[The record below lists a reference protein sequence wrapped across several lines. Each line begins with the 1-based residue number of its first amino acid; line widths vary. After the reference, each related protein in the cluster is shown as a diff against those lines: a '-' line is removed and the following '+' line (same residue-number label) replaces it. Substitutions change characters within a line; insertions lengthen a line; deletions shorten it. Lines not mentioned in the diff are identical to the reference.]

1 MPHDRSSG
9 FTPLPRLVGGLLAG
23 AMLLTATGCVWN
35 NPTGMGRPYSGKSAF
50 MFEEPL
56 EIAGP
61 IHELSPRPDA
71 EVGDVQFSERTRYV
85 VWADRA
91 RNMLMG
97 AEIGGSPREL
107 APIRGRWLIDW
118 TANGQKFMLTD
129 LSPAALDGRGTAP
142 YLATIYSLDGSA
154 PVVIGETKEHY
165 AEVLPDGS
173 GLSLTRLQNESS
185 GNGGMMPGP
194 DLQNRDPRRLMI
206 RLPGQA
212 ETEEAVLNGPG
223 VGLWSPDAQHYAH
236 LEHRNG
242 DPINGLDLKVYSRDT
257 RTSVLRY
264 HIESDNLRKVKDG
277 LSWGAENTLWFTQA
291 CQVQA
296 SASIAVSSIPIDG
309 RAVTLAIVPLSLEA
323 GETIG
328 AVKLSPDKTRL
339 SIETSKVVTLTDEDG
354 GSATGP
360 KSSGILVASLKTG
373 KVRRLTTRGR
383 VVSWLPSGNDLVAAT
398 SFDTNTRYYRIDIPS
413 PEEL

>member
-9 FTPLPRLVGGLLAG
+9 SAPFPRLVGGLLAG
-23 AMLLTATGCVWN
+23 AMLLTAAGCVWN
-35 NPTGMGRPYSGKSAF
+35 HPTGMGRPYSAKSAF

-56 EIAGP
+56 DIAGP
-61 IHELSPRPDA
+61 IHDVSPRPDA

-91 RNMLMG
+91 RKTLMG
-97 AEIGGSPREL
+97 AEVGGSPREL

-118 TANGQKFMLTD
+118 TADGQKFMLTD

-142 YLATIYSLDGSA
+142 YLVTIYSLDGSA
-154 PVVIGETKEHY
+154 PVVIGEM
-165 AEVLPDGS
+165 ADPRGEVLPDGS
-173 GLSLTRLQNESS
+173 GLSLTRLKNEPSS
-185 GNGGMMPGP
+185 TGGIMPGP
-194 DLQNRDPRRLMI
+194 DLHNREPRRLML

-223 VGLWSPDAQHYAH
+223 LGIWSPDAQHYAY
-236 LEHRNG
+236 LEHRDG
-242 DPINGLDLKVYSRDT
+242 DPVNGLDLKVYSRAT
-257 RTSVLRY
+257 KTSALRY

-328 AVKLSPDKTRL
+328 DVKLSPDKTRI
-339 SIETSKVVTLTDEDG
+339 SIETSKVVTLTEEGG

-360 KSSGILVASLKTG
+360 KSAGILVASLKTG
-373 KVRRLTTRGR
+373 NVRRLTTRGR
-383 VVSWLPSGNDLVAAT
+383 VVSWLPGGNDLVAAT
-398 SFDTNTRYYRIDIPS
+398 SFDSNTRYYRIDIPS